1 MTACIWGGAV
11 FQPTLAHIVQQVEG
25 ATGAAVLSL
34 QGLVIEATDGAGQPI
49 TPEPALAD
57 AYGPVFKQLIEA
69 SEAIEAGELDRL
81 TIESPDRAWLVRRL
95 SEHYV
100 AALSVKAGAAL
111 SKAHYHLRVAAPDL
125 AKEL

>member
-1 MTACIWGGAV
+1 M
-11 FQPTLAHIVQQVEG
+11 FQPTLAHIVKKVDG
-25 ATGAAVLSL
+25 AMGAAVLSL
-34 QGLVIEATDGAGQPI
+34 EGLVIEAIDGAGQPM

-69 SEAIEAGELDRL
+69 GDAVDAGELDRL

-100 AALSVKAGAAL
+100 AALTVRAGTAL

>member
-1 MTACIWGGAV
+1 M
-11 FQPTLAHIVQQVEG
+11 FQQTLANIVNKVEG

-34 QGLVIEATDGAGQPI
+34 QGLVIEAIDGAGQPM
-49 TPEPALAD
+49 TPEPSLAD

-69 SEAIEAGELDRL
+69 GDAIEAGDLDRL
-81 TIESPDRAWLVRRL
+81 TIESADRAWLVRRL

-100 AALSVKAGAAL
+100 AALSVRAGGAL

-125 AKEL
+125 SKEL